1 MSKQVEAIYEKGML
15 RPLEPLELDENQH
28 VTLTIVDST
37 GDPLCSYLDLGYVES
52 IKKEV
57 DAMEHVPSM
66 EEVRALTSKDPAS
79 WAEAII
85 ADREDRI

>member
-66 EEVRALTSKDPAS
+66 EKVRALTSKRPCLLGGGHH
-79 WAEAII
+79 
-85 ADREDRI
+85 R